1 MFESKKVDKE
11 QQQLSVEV
19 STTLKKHKKERTTKK
34 NHRKEMANIY
44 KKRLVSSS
52 CTKT

>member
-19 STTLKKHKKERTTKK
+19 STTLKKHKKRERPKK
-34 NHRKEMANIY
+34 ITE
-44 KKRLVSSS
+44 KKWLTSIKKKVGE
-52 CTKT
+52 

>member
-19 STTLKKHKKERTTKK
+19 STTLKKHKKRERPKK
-34 NHRKEMANIY
+34 ITE
-44 KKRLVSSS
+44 KKWLTSIKKVGE
-52 CTKT
+52 

>member
-19 STTLKKHKKERTTKK
+19 STTLKKHKKRERPKK
-34 NHRKEMANIY
+34 ITE
-44 KKRLVSSS
+44 KKWLTSI
-52 CTKT
+52 KKGW